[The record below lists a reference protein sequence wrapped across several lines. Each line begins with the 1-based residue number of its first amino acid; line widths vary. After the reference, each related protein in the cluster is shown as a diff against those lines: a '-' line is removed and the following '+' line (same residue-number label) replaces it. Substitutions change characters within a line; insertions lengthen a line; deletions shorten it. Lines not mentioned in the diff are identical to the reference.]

1 MKKNYEIVGKKII
14 AKVGSLT
21 EKQLAVIRNYLALGY
36 ELEEYK
42 PEADL
47 YKKENIIAYLK
58 KYYNEEAVKAFE
70 DKAKELNQKGKTYAK
85 DVILKDEKGK
95 DVKDE
100 NDKAVIKHKKGDLKP
115 IGYVGAIKWFKD
127 NYKDYPEAP
136 KTKTET
142 DNK

>member
-21 EKQLAVIRNYLALGY
+21 EKQLVVIRNYLALGY

-42 PEADL
+42 PDSEL

-58 KYYNEEAVKAFE
+58 KYFDEKAVEDFE
-70 DKAKELNQKGKTYAK
+70 NKAKELNQNGKTYAN
-85 DVILKDEKGK
+85 DVILKDENGE

-100 NDKAVIKHKKGDLKP
+100 NGKEVIKHKKGDLKP
-115 IGYVGAIKWFKD
+115 IGYVGAIKWFKKE
-127 NYKDYPEAP
+127 YKDYPEAP
-136 KTKTET
+136 KTE
-142 DNK
+142 NK